1 MTEVRASERLT
12 DSPCC
17 LVLASAGPHGYVER
31 LLREAGRDIPK
42 SSRILELNPEHP
54 IVRSLKAFV
63 DRGEADAA
71 RVADWIEVLY
81 DQALVA
87 EGAPI
92 DDPNG
97 FARRITSLLAA
108 VTARDGSPTA

>member
-1 MTEVRASERLT
+1 DRVTEVRASDRLT
-12 DSPCC
+12 DSPSC

-31 LLREAGRDIPK
+31 LLRESGREVPK
-42 SSRILELNPEHP
+42 SSRIFELNPEHP
-54 IVRSLKAFV
+54 IVRNLKAHV
-63 DRGEADAA
+63 EGADTDRS

-92 DDPNG
+92 DDPGG

-108 VTARDGSPTA
+108 VSREQP